1 MTGMTVSS
9 LRTGLAGVAA
19 VMEQAVDDLN
29 ACDARLGDGDIGVT
43 MRRGMRGIMEIADD
57 LPEDVGKALMKCA
70 QAFTSVSGSSY
81 GTLLATGLMSA
92 AKACKG
98 RTEIPWADMAGLVRG
113 ALEAMMARGKGQLGD
128 KTVLDV
134 LDAIATAL
142 EGKSDPAAML
152 AAADMAVDATMDAF
166 RPLPSRLGR
175 ARMYGEKS
183 QGLDDPGMLALR
195 RMIDGLK
202 G

>member
-9 LRTGLAGVAA
+9 LRSVLAGVAA

-152 AAADMAVDATMDAF
+152 AAADTAVNTTMDAF

>member
-1 MTGMTVSS
+1 MTGMNISS
-9 LRTGLAGVAA
+9 LKTGLAGIAG
-19 VMEQAVDDLN
+19 VMEQAADELN

-57 LPEDVGKALMKCA
+57 LPDDIGKALMKCA

-81 GTLLATGLMSA
+81 GTLLATGLMSG

-98 RTEIPWADMAGLVRG
+98 RTEIPWAEMAGLVRG
-113 ALEAMMARGKGQLGD
+113 ALEAMMARGKGSLGD

-134 LDAIATAL
+134 LDAIATDL
-142 EGKSDPAAML
+142 EGKDDPAAMM
-152 AAADMAVDATMDAF
+152 AAADAAVDATMEKF
-166 RPLPSRLGR
+166 RPLPSKLGR
-175 ARMYGEKS
+175 ARMYAEKS
-183 QGLDDPGMLALR
+183 KGLDDPGMLALR
-195 RMIDGLK
+195 RVIDGLK